1 MASKQMV
8 RPAVAEIDL
17 DALLA
22 ERQIEQPRSVKLFG
36 ESHVIV
42 RPATPAGL
50 LQMLELQKA
59 VVRRRLE
66 AQDQPD
72 EVASLM
78 RVAEQITQRVEV
90 LLLVAPSL
98 AKHREALR
106 QLDFQTLEAIA
117 EKIELERLMEEAMGQ
132 LGLRP
137 AEGASEGAAEGAGGS
152 GSDLEGN

>member
-66 AQDQPD
+66 AKDQPD

-78 RVAEQITQRVEV
+78 LVAEQITQRVEV

-132 LGLRP
+132 LGLRQ
-137 AEGASEGAAEGAGGS
+137 AEGASEGAAGS
-152 GSDLEGN
+152 GSDTEGN